1 MRIARTG
8 SRMNQQSTMRER
20 TVRRI
25 IPASAMTSRGPT
37 VLVLVCA
44 VMLAHAGNL
53 SVRTY
58 AVADG
63 LANNH
68 VSRIFRDSH
77 NFLWMCTDEGLS
89 RFDGLHFVNF
99 TLADGLP
106 DIHVNDIIETRRG
119 EYWIG
124 TDGGVVLFRPADHG
138 SRFITFTPHN
148 SGRAR
153 LGRSLSDASLGNYGD
168 IRPN

>member
-1 MRIARTG
+1 MASLVIGALFAF
-8 SRMNQQSTMRER
+8 SATM
-20 TVRRI
+20 
-25 IPASAMTSRGPT
+25 M
-37 VLVLVCA
+37 
-44 VMLAHAGNL
+44 AHAGTL

-58 AVADG
+58 TVAEG

-77 NFLWMCTDEGLS
+77 NFLWVCTDEGLS

-99 TLADGLP
+99 TPADGLP
-106 DIHVNDIIETRRG
+106 DIHVNDIIETHGG

-138 SRFITFTPHN
+138 ARFSTFSPP
-148 SGRAR
+148 GPERAR
-153 LGRSLSDASLGNYGD
+153 LVNAVLEDHDGSVLVGTS
-168 IRPN
+168 